1 MKNTT
6 LALILIS
13 VFLWVSCTTQ
23 KRNHMAKTDKK
34 VNELIA
40 QMTLEEKIGQLVQKN
55 GDSFSDSLVRSGGL
69 GSVLNLVN
77 VDEINRIQAIAVEES
92 RLGIPILFARDVI
105 HGFKT
110 IMPIPLG
117 QAASWN
123 PQLIRKGAEIAS
135 IEARSSGIRWTFAPM
150 IDVTRDPRWGRIA
163 ESFGEDPY
171 LTSVLAKA
179 SVEGYQGDN
188 LAHKNALVA
197 CAKHLAAYGAAE
209 AGRDYHTVTLPENEL
224 RDVYLPPF
232 KAAVDAQAGTFMNAF
247 NEINGIPAT
256 GHELLLRQILRGE
269 WSYDGMVVSDWSS
282 VQQMVVHGY
291 ATDEKDA
298 ALKAIHAGVDMEMAS
313 TCYENYLIELVEEG
327 LVSET
332 LIDEAVA
339 NILRLKYRM
348 GLFDNPYTNPS
359 DYPELVNDTHRMV
372 SKESAKESLVLL
384 KNNSELLPLTTDI
397 KSVAI
402 IGPLADQPHDQMG
415 TWVFDGD
422 KSYSITPLQSLKSF
436 LGNKR
441 VNYAPGMEISRTM
454 HKRGFDAAI
463 KAARQSEVVLLFIGE
478 ESILSGES
486 HCRADIS
493 LPGIQSDLIQAIA
506 ATGKPIVGI
515 VLAGR
520 PLTFEKEAE
529 FLDAIIYAWHPGTM
543 AGPAIQDILFGFDA
557 PSGKLPVTFPRTVGQ
572 IPLYYAQKNSGKP
585 ASDET
590 WERMYDIPVEAPQL
604 SVGNTNHYIDY
615 GFRPWFPFGFGLTY
629 TTFEYSDVSV
639 ESGTYNLG
647 DSIRFSAVITN
658 TGKFEAKETAQ
669 LYIRDLVGSRTRPV
683 KELKAFSKVNIK
695 PGESRKIEFLVST
708 DQLGFH
714 NQQMK
719 YVTEPGEFKAGI
731 GGNSDVELTL
741 DFKIN

>member
-454 HKRGFDAAI
+454 HKRDLMQPSKQPDNPKLYFFSLV
-463 KAARQSEVVLLFIGE
+463 KNLFFLENRIAG
-478 ESILSGES
+478 
-486 HCRADIS
+486 
-493 LPGIQSDLIQAIA
+493 LIFLYQ
-506 ATGKPIVGI
+506 
-515 VLAGR
+515 
-520 PLTFEKEAE
+520 E
-529 FLDAIIYAWHPGTM
+529 F
-543 AGPAIQDILFGFDA
+543 
-557 PSGKLPVTFPRTVGQ
+557 
-572 IPLYYAQKNSGKP
+572 
-585 ASDET
+585 
-590 WERMYDIPVEAPQL
+590 
-604 SVGNTNHYIDY
+604 
-615 GFRPWFPFGFGLTY
+615 
-629 TTFEYSDVSV
+629 
-639 ESGTYNLG
+639 
-647 DSIRFSAVITN
+647 
-658 TGKFEAKETAQ
+658 
-669 LYIRDLVGSRTRPV
+669 SR
-683 KELKAFSKVNIK
+683 N
-695 PGESRKIEFLVST
+695 
-708 DQLGFH
+708 
-714 NQQMK
+714 
-719 YVTEPGEFKAGI
+719 
-731 GGNSDVELTL
+731 
-741 DFKIN
+741 

>member
-298 ALKAIHAGVDMEMAS
+298 ALKAIQA
-313 TCYENYLIELVEEG
+313 
-327 LVSET
+327 
-332 LIDEAVA
+332 
-339 NILRLKYRM
+339 
-348 GLFDNPYTNPS
+348 NPS
-359 DYPELVNDTHRMV
+359 R
-372 SKESAKESLVLL
+372 
-384 KNNSELLPLTTDI
+384 
-397 KSVAI
+397 
-402 IGPLADQPHDQMG
+402 
-415 TWVFDGD
+415 
-422 KSYSITPLQSLKSF
+422 
-436 LGNKR
+436 R
-441 VNYAPGMEISRTM
+441 
-454 HKRGFDAAI
+454 
-463 KAARQSEVVLLFIGE
+463 
-478 ESILSGES
+478 
-486 HCRADIS
+486 
-493 LPGIQSDLIQAIA
+493 
-506 ATGKPIVGI
+506 
-515 VLAGR
+515 
-520 PLTFEKEAE
+520 
-529 FLDAIIYAWHPGTM
+529 
-543 AGPAIQDILFGFDA
+543 
-557 PSGKLPVTFPRTVGQ
+557 
-572 IPLYYAQKNSGKP
+572 
-585 ASDET
+585 
-590 WERMYDIPVEAPQL
+590 
-604 SVGNTNHYIDY
+604 
-615 GFRPWFPFGFGLTY
+615 
-629 TTFEYSDVSV
+629 
-639 ESGTYNLG
+639 
-647 DSIRFSAVITN
+647 
-658 TGKFEAKETAQ
+658 
-669 LYIRDLVGSRTRPV
+669 
-683 KELKAFSKVNIK
+683 
-695 PGESRKIEFLVST
+695 
-708 DQLGFH
+708 
-714 NQQMK
+714 
-719 YVTEPGEFKAGI
+719 
-731 GGNSDVELTL
+731 VEL
-741 DFKIN
+741 

>member
-454 HKRGFDAAI
+454 HKKGFDAAI

-493 LPGIQSDLIQAIA
+493 LPGIQSELIQAIA

-590 WERMYDIPVEAPQL
+590 WERMYDI
-604 SVGNTNHYIDY
+604 SC
-615 GFRPWFPFGFGLTY
+615 
-629 TTFEYSDVSV
+629 
-639 ESGTYNLG
+639 
-647 DSIRFSAVITN
+647 
-658 TGKFEAKETAQ
+658 
-669 LYIRDLVGSRTRPV
+669 
-683 KELKAFSKVNIK
+683 
-695 PGESRKIEFLVST
+695 
-708 DQLGFH
+708 
-714 NQQMK
+714 
-719 YVTEPGEFKAGI
+719 
-731 GGNSDVELTL
+731 
-741 DFKIN
+741 